1 MEFAGKVAIVTGG
14 ASGIGQAIATELT
27 ENGATVAI
35 ADQLED
41 VGPETARGL
50 ESRGFKAS
58 FFPVDVSDAAEVE
71 SMVKSVVEAY
81 GAVDILVNN
90 AGIGQRCSILEMA
103 VDEWD
108 RVLAVNLKGAFLC
121 SQAVGK
127 EMVKQ
132 GTGGRIISI
141 VSTAAENARVNAA
154 AYCASKAGIL
164 QFTRVLAQELGQY
177 GITANAVGP
186 GLTVTGSPLRE
197 PPSEVYLGAFLKE
210 VPLAR
215 PGDPRDVALTVA
227 FLASPRADYI
237 TGQVIYADGGYSAG
251 KLSVQD

>member
-14 ASGIGQAIATELT
+14 ASGIGQAIATELA

-58 FFPVDVSDAAEVE
+58 FFPVDVSDAAQVE

-108 RVLAVNLKGAFLC
+108 R
-121 SQAVGK
+121 
-127 EMVKQ
+127 
-132 GTGGRIISI
+132 GT
-141 VSTAAENARVNAA
+141 
-154 AYCASKAGIL
+154 
-164 QFTRVLAQELGQY
+164 
-177 GITANAVGP
+177 
-186 GLTVTGSPLRE
+186 
-197 PPSEVYLGAFLKE
+197 
-210 VPLAR
+210 
-215 PGDPRDVALTVA
+215 
-227 FLASPRADYI
+227 
-237 TGQVIYADGGYSAG
+237 
-251 KLSVQD
+251 

>member
-1 MEFAGKVAIVTGG
+1 MVNLFDFMKRVCLRKV
-14 ASGIGQAIATELT
+14 LP
-27 ENGATVAI
+27 N
-35 ADQLED
+35 
-41 VGPETARGL
+41 
-50 ESRGFKAS
+50 FKAS
-58 FFPVDVSDAAEVE
+58 FFPVDVSDAAQVE

-132 GTGGRIISI
+132 ATGVRIISI
-141 VSTAAENARVNAA
+141 VSTAAEN
-154 AYCASKAGIL
+154 
-164 QFTRVLAQELGQY
+164 VLAQELGQY

-227 FLASPRADYI
+227 FWPHPEQITSPAR
-237 TGQVIYADGGYSAG
+237 
-251 KLSVQD
+251 

>member
-14 ASGIGQAIATELT
+14 ASGIGQAIATELA
-27 ENGATVAI
+27 ENGATAAI

-58 FFPVDVSDAAEVE
+58 FFPVDVSDAAQVE

-108 RVLAVNLKGAFLC
+108 RVLAVNLKRGFPVFP
-121 SQAVGK
+121 SRR
-127 EMVKQ
+127 Q
-132 GTGGRIISI
+132 GDGETRHRRANHQHRFHRRRKRQGQRSGLLRFQSRH
-141 VSTAAENARVNAA
+141 STVHPGSRPGTWPIRHHRQR
-154 AYCASKAGIL
+154 SGS
-164 QFTRVLAQELGQY
+164 
-177 GITANAVGP
+177 GP
-186 GLTVTGSPLRE
+186 NGNRL
-197 PPSEVYLGAFLKE
+197 
-210 VPLAR
+210 PLA
-215 PGDPRDVALTVA
+215 GT
-227 FLASPRADYI
+227 
-237 TGQVIYADGGYSAG
+237 
-251 KLSVQD
+251 SV